1 MVPSTPR
8 VSKVAVVV
16 ATYDGNPSA
25 FDLVWSP
32 LFAEHGFVQGSN
44 LSLTPVRLHDLP
56 DPQRAQAA
64 QKLVDSRPDVIVVS
78 GTPMSH
84 LFKKLTREIP
94 IVFTAGDP
102 VAVGLVESL
111 SRPGGNLTGIANL
124 AANLDSKRLEL
135 LRELRPSIK
144 RAALLMPRQERRT
157 YPFELVAAT
166 SSQLGMEL
174 VEIVSEPDV
183 GPDAV
188 AQLLRAARVDGAIV
202 LMSPALVTN
211 PQLHAHLLQ
220 LSLPAVFP
228 YPDAVDHGGLIY
240 YGVDVQA
247 LNKRLVA
254 LVARVLNGE
263 RPATIP
269 VEQPSKYSLAVNL
282 STARALVMAIP
293 YSVRIRA
300 DRVVE

>member
-1 MVPSTPR
+1 
-8 VSKVAVVV
+8 
-16 ATYDGNPSA
+16 
-25 FDLVWSP
+25 
-32 LFAEHGFVQGSN
+32 
-44 LSLTPVRLHDLP
+44 
-56 DPQRAQAA
+56 
-64 QKLVDSRPDVIVVS
+64 
-78 GTPMSH
+78 
-84 LFKKLTREIP
+84 
-94 IVFTAGDP
+94 
-102 VAVGLVESL
+102 
-111 SRPGGNLTGIANL
+111 
-124 AANLDSKRLEL
+124 
-135 LRELRPSIK
+135 
-144 RAALLMPRQERRT
+144 
-157 YPFELVAAT
+157 
-166 SSQLGMEL
+166 
-174 VEIVSEPDV
+174 
-183 GPDAV
+183 
-188 AQLLRAARVDGAIV
+188 
-202 LMSPALVTN
+202 MSPALVTN